1 MNMQL
6 PQHPSGQDP
15 PAAERRT
22 GPQDTVCPA
31 LRAGVSRRAFLAGAA
46 AGTAAMAVAQGEAHA
61 GQAPPATLPKGA
73 PLRVQPVF
81 VWQLYTRREHTSW
94 RGYGG
99 LHTQADVQ
107 QEMGRIRAELGK
119 LAQQAEFPIEFLP
132 LASVHDDATAAAA
145 VAASADAF
153 LVFAY
158 AGAQAWLEKLAAC
171 GKPNVLFVR
180 HRSGPVYLWYE
191 IAHWRLLRKSEDTF
205 AEPHLDVHDIV
216 VDDYGE
222 VLWRLRALYGLQ
234 NTLGTRCLA
243 LGGLQAYSRPGE
255 QFGPDFARKKWKFEV
270 VSVGFEDLARRME
283 AARKDP
289 QALAEAER
297 QTAELLAQK
306 NVALETDRAS
316 VVNTFLALG
325 VVRRLMDEARATN
338 LGVAHCMGGLIPLL
352 HTPPCLMTSLL
363 NDAGYTAF
371 CHMDFTHTVPGVL
384 MRWISGKPSFIANS
398 HFPHHGMITLAH
410 CAAPRRMNGKDF
422 EPTRIVTHFE
432 SDCGAATKVQYPRGQ
447 VTTNILPNLACTKWM
462 GFRGRI
468 AESPNYDMCRSQ
480 MDVAIDGD
488 WKRLLVQMQGFH
500 TVITY
505 GDYLREV
512 GYVLKRMGIAWEN
525 FSPET

>member
-1 MNMQL
+1 MNTQSL
-6 PQHPSGQDP
+6 QEPSGAGREARAQD
-15 PAAERRT
+15 
-22 GPQDTVCPA
+22 GVCSA
-31 LRAGVSRRAFLAGAA
+31 LRGSVSRRAFLASAA
-46 AGTAAMAVAQGEAHA
+46 AGTAVAAAVQSEAKA
-61 GQAPPATLPKGA
+61 GQLLPASLPKGK

-81 VWQLYTRREHTSW
+81 FWQLYTRREHTSW

-99 LHTQADVQ
+99 LHTQADIE
-107 QEMGRIRAELGK
+107 QEMGRIRAELAK
-119 LAQQAEFPIEFLP
+119 LAQQAEFPIDFLP
-132 LASVHDDATAAAA
+132 LASVHEDAEAAAA
-145 VAASADAF
+145 LGASGDAF

-158 AGAQAWLEKLAAC
+158 AGAQAWLEKLAAS

-222 VLWRLRALYGLQ
+222 VLWRLRALYGLR

-243 LGGLQAYSRPGE
+243 LGGLQAYSRLGE
-255 QFGPDFARKKWKFEV
+255 QFGPEYARKKWKFEV
-270 VSVGFEDLARRME
+270 VSVSFEDLAQRMA

-289 QALAEAER
+289 QALGDAER
-297 QTAELLAQK
+297 HTAELLTQK
-306 NVALETDRAS
+306 HVVLETDRAS
-316 VVNTFLALG
+316 VVNTFLALS
-325 VVRRLMDEARATN
+325 VVRRCMDEAGATN
-338 LGVAHCMGGLIPLL
+338 LGVAHCMGGLIPILQ
-352 HTPPCLMTSLL
+352 TPPCLMTSLL

-447 VTTNILPNLACTKWM
+447 VTTHILPNLSCTQWM

-488 WKRLLVQMQGFH
+488 WKRLLREMQGFH

-512 GYVLKRMGIAWEN
+512 GYVLKRMGIGWEN
-525 FSPET
+525 FSPAP

>member
-1 MNMQL
+1 MNHQWPRDVEGL
-6 PQHPSGQDP
+6 GRP
-15 PAAERRT
+15 PVSCLGACSAQAT
-22 GPQDTVCPA
+22 
-31 LRAGVSRRAFLAGAA
+31 GVSRRVFLASAA
-46 AGTAAMAVAQGEAHA
+46 AATGALAGVQQSAEGEASLP
-61 GQAPPATLPKGA
+61 APLPKGA

-81 VWQLYTRREHTSW
+81 VWQLYERRQHTSW

-99 LHTQADVQ
+99 LHTQADIE
-107 QEMGRIRAELGK
+107 QEMSRIRAELAQ
-119 LAQQAEFPIEFLP
+119 LAAGAEFPMEFLP
-132 LASVHDDATAAAA
+132 LASVRSEGEVAAA
-145 VAASADAF
+145 VASSADVL

-158 AGAQAWLEKLAAC
+158 AGSQAWLEKLAAS

-205 AEPHLDVHDIV
+205 AEPHLDVYDIV

-222 VLWRLRALYGLQ
+222 LLWRLRALYGLK

-255 QFGPDFARKKWKFEV
+255 QFGPEYARKKWKFEV
-270 VSVGFEDLARRME
+270 VAVSFEELARRME
-283 AARKDP
+283 SARKDRHA
-289 QALAEAER
+289 QEEAER

-306 NVALETDRAS
+306 NVVLQTDRAA
-316 VVNTFLALG
+316 VVDTFLALA
-325 VVRRLMDEARATN
+325 VVRRWMDEAHATN
-338 LGVAHCMGGLIPLL
+338 LGVAHCMGGLIPILR
-352 HTPPCLMTSLL
+352 TPPCLMTSLL

-398 HFPHHGMITLAH
+398 HFPHQGMITLAH
-410 CAAPRRMNGKDF
+410 CAAPRRMNGKDL
-422 EPTRIVTHFE
+422 EPAKILTHFE
-432 SDCGAATKVQYPRGQ
+432 SDCGAATKVDYPRGQ
-447 VTTNILPNLACTKWM
+447 VITVILPNLRCTKWM

-468 AESPNYDMCRSQ
+468 ADSPNYDMCRSQ

-488 WKRLLVQMQGFH
+488 WKRLLTDMEGFH

-512 GYVLKRMGIAWEN
+512 GYVLKRMGTAWQN
-525 FSPET
+525 LSPAG